1 MAARIAVATDVK
13 LTQSAQGV
21 LDHLSPGKHPA
32 PVCSVTSSEVAR
44 FLRHFIT
51 GCATSCALVLR
62 DMFFNLFVMFLSL
75 ASQAFLSF
83 CADMSSFSH
92 CLLLNIECPF
102 LSSASSGLPYLA
114 QLGRLGGSPLGWVLQ
129 MKFPCHRQVLSKCF
143 RYRLVVVFI

>member
-1 MAARIAVATDVK
+1 MSSPSKPTLLPKSLERRGEERLAARIAVATDVK

-51 GCATSCALVLR
+51 GCATSCALVFRVL
-62 DMFFNLFVMFLSL
+62 FFYLFVIFLSL

-83 CADMSSFSH
+83 CADICH
-92 CLLLNIECPF
+92 PF
-102 LSSASSGLPYLA
+102 LIVCFLTLSVPFFPLPLPGFLIIA
-114 QLGRLGGSPLGWVLQ
+114 QIGRLGGS
-129 MKFPCHRQVLSKCF
+129 R
-143 RYRLVVVFI
+143 